1 MWWRGMQPRGGLRL
15 MERYRAEQ
23 SLGRS
28 QARRQPVLVDTRLP
42 ALVSALRRSL
52 TAAHVMRRRLSMA
65 MSCARLA
72 WPARTAARI

>member
-1 MWWRGMQPRGGLRL
+1 MQPRGGLCL

-23 SLGRS
+23 PLGRI
-28 QARRQPVLVDTRLP
+28 QTKRQPVLVDSRLP
-42 ALVSALRRSL
+42 ALVSALGRSF

-72 WPARTAARI
+72 WPAPMATRI